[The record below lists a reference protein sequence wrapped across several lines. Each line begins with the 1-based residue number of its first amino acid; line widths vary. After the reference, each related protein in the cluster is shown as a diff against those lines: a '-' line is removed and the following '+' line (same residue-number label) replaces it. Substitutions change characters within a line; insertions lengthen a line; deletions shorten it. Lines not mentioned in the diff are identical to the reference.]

1 MCTAKCIGR
10 PCKIIS
16 RRWRPVTSGAP
27 GAESGRFGPAR
38 DPADP
43 ARRQAPPGSGVM
55 ATGPSLTRT
64 SMSDHDTIIRYGL
77 EPSGAGGQQL
87 PFSPAVRAGDFVYI
101 SGQVAMNERGEIEQ
115 GGIEAQT
122 RRTMENVKKVLG
134 LAGCGLSDVVKITVW
149 LDDTR
154 DFWTFNRVYREYF
167 GEQPPAR
174 SCVRSQMMVDC
185 KIEIEAIAYKPL
197 PR

>member
-1 MCTAKCIGR
+1 
-10 PCKIIS
+10 
-16 RRWRPVTSGAP
+16 
-27 GAESGRFGPAR
+27 
-38 DPADP
+38 
-43 ARRQAPPGSGVM
+43 
-55 ATGPSLTRT
+55 
-64 SMSDHDTIIRYGL
+64 MSEHDGIIRYGL
-77 EPSGAGGQQL
+77 EPSGAGGQSL

-101 SGQVAMNERGEIEQ
+101 SGQVAMTERGEIEQ

-122 RRTMENVKKVLG
+122 RRTMANVQKVLG

-154 DFWTFNRVYREYF
+154 DFWTFNRIYREYF
-167 GEQPPAR
+167 GEHPPAR

-197 PR
+197 RR

>member
-1 MCTAKCIGR
+1 
-10 PCKIIS
+10 
-16 RRWRPVTSGAP
+16 
-27 GAESGRFGPAR
+27 
-38 DPADP
+38 
-43 ARRQAPPGSGVM
+43 
-55 ATGPSLTRT
+55 
-64 SMSDHDTIIRYGL
+64 MSDSNSIVRYGL

-115 GGIEAQT
+115 GGIESQT

-134 LAGCGLSDVVKITVW
+134 LAGCDLSHVVKITVW

-154 DFWTFNRVYREYF
+154 DFWSFNRVYREYF

-185 KIEIEAIAYKPL
+185 KIEIEAIAYHPVA
-197 PR
+197 R